1 MAKSKKMG
9 SPATRPSRLSNNFF
23 LIWKASNEDFN
34 HADTLELTSTEVDE
48 NETTRQEMEE
58 EDQKDTLLLEKMV
71 VDFLGGYDSEI
82 EYGTPTS
89 PTSSEVDEAERVAR
103 MMAIEAATINWDDTA
118 TQE

>member
-1 MAKSKKMG
+1 
-9 SPATRPSRLSNNFF
+9 
-23 LIWKASNEDFN
+23 
-34 HADTLELTSTEVDE
+34 
-48 NETTRQEMEE
+48 
-58 EDQKDTLLLEKMV
+58 MV
-71 VDFLGGYDSEI
+71 VDFLGGNDSEI